1 MLHQWEHWCNFF
13 FELQRMPAM
22 SDVQYFTREGLE
34 KLKAELQFLKGEER
48 PRITQAIAE
57 ARDKGDLSEN
67 AEYDAAK
74 EAQGHLEARIAQME
88 SLLASA
94 RIIDSSQIDTSKV
107 SILCKVKVKNH
118 NTGKNAEYML
128 VSEKEANL
136 KENKISVKSAIG
148 AGLLGKSK
156 GDVVEIKVPAG
167 VVNLEILGI
176 SI

>member
-1 MLHQWEHWCNFF
+1 
-13 FELQRMPAM
+13 M
-22 SDVQYFTREGLE
+22 SEVQYFTREGLE
-34 KLKAELQFLKGEER
+34 KIKAELHSLKTEDR
-48 PRITQAIAE
+48 TRITQAIAE

-88 SLLASA
+88 SLVASA
-94 RIIDSSQIDTSKV
+94 RVIDSSQIDTSKV

-118 NTGKNAEYML
+118 NVGKEAEYML

-148 AGLLGKSK
+148 SALLGKTR
-156 GDVVEIKVPAG
+156 GEIIEVTVPAG
-167 VVNLEILGI
+167 MVKLEILDI
-176 SI
+176 NI

>member
-1 MLHQWEHWCNFF
+1 
-13 FELQRMPAM
+13 M
-22 SDVQYFTREGLE
+22 SEVQYFTREGLE
-34 KLKAELQFLKGEER
+34 KIKAELHSLKTEDR
-48 PRITQAIAE
+48 TRITQAIAE

-88 SLLASA
+88 SLVASA
-94 RIIDSSQIDTSKV
+94 RVIDSSKIDTSKV

-118 NTGKNAEYML
+118 NVGKEAEYML

-148 AGLLGKSK
+148 SALLGKTR
-156 GDVVEIKVPAG
+156 GEIIEVTVPAG
-167 VVNLEILGI
+167 MVKLEILDI
-176 SI
+176 NI

>member
-1 MLHQWEHWCNFF
+1 
-13 FELQRMPAM
+13 M

-34 KLKAELQFLKGEER
+34 ALKAELSNLKHVER
-48 PRITQAIAE
+48 PRIIQAIAE

-74 EAQGHLEARIAQME
+74 EAQGHLEDKIAQMDH
-88 SLLASA
+88 LIANA
-94 RIIDSSQIDTSKV
+94 RVIDSSQLNTNKV

-118 NTGKNAEYML
+118 NVGKEAVYQL
-128 VSEKEANL
+128 VSETEANL

-148 AGLLGKSK
+148 SGLLGKTK
-156 GDVVEIKVPAG
+156 GDIVEIQVPAG
-167 VVNLEILGI
+167 IVKLEVLDI

>member
-1 MLHQWEHWCNFF
+1 
-13 FELQRMPAM
+13 M
-22 SDVQYFTREGLE
+22 SEVQYFTREGLE
-34 KLKAELQFLKGEER
+34 KIKAELHFLKAEER
-48 PRITQAIAE
+48 TRITQAIAE

-88 SLLASA
+88 SLVASA
-94 RIIDSSQIDTSKV
+94 RVIDSSKIDTSKV

-118 NTGKNAEYML
+118 NVGKEAEYML

-148 AGLLGKSK
+148 SALLGRTR
-156 GDVVEIKVPAG
+156 GEIIEVTVPAG
-167 VVNLEILGI
+167 MVKLEILDI
-176 SI
+176 NI

>member
-1 MLHQWEHWCNFF
+1 
-13 FELQRMPAM
+13 M

-34 KLKAELQFLKGEER
+34 ALKAELSNLKHVER
-48 PRITQAIAE
+48 PKIIQAIAE

-74 EAQGHLEARIAQME
+74 EAQGHLEDKIAQME
-88 SLLASA
+88 HLIANG
-94 RIIDSSQIDTSKV
+94 RVIDSSQLNTDKV

-118 NTGKNAEYML
+118 NVGKEAVYQL
-128 VSEKEANL
+128 VSETEANL

-148 AGLLGKSK
+148 AGLLGKAK
-156 GDVVEIKVPAG
+156 GDVVEIQVPAG
-167 VVNLEILGI
+167 VVKLEILDI

>member
-1 MLHQWEHWCNFF
+1 
-13 FELQRMPAM
+13 M
-22 SDVQYFTREGLE
+22 SDIQYFTREGLD
-34 KLKAELQFLKGEER
+34 KIKAELHFLKSEER

-74 EAQGHLEARIAQME
+74 EAQGHLEDKINQME
-88 SLLASA
+88 SLIANA
-94 RIIDSSQIDTSKV
+94 RIIDSSQIDTSRV

-118 NTGKNAEYML
+118 NVGKEAEYML

-148 AGLLGKSK
+148 AGLLGREK
-156 GDVVEIKVPAG
+156 GELVEIPVPAG
-167 VVNLEILGI
+167 IVKLEILDI
-176 SI
+176 NI

>member
-1 MLHQWEHWCNFF
+1 
-13 FELQRMPAM
+13 M
-22 SDVQYFTREGLE
+22 SEVQYFTREGLE
-34 KLKAELQFLKGEER
+34 KIKAELHFLKTEER
-48 PRITQAIAE
+48 TRITQAIAE

-88 SLLASA
+88 SLVASA
-94 RIIDSSQIDTSKV
+94 RVIDSSKIDTSKV

-118 NTGKNAEYML
+118 NVGKEAEYML

-148 AGLLGKSK
+148 SALLGKTR
-156 GDVVEIKVPAG
+156 GEIIEVTVPAG
-167 VVNLEILGI
+167 VVKLEILDI
-176 SI
+176 NI

>member
-1 MLHQWEHWCNFF
+1 
-13 FELQRMPAM
+13 M
-22 SDVQYFTREGLE
+22 SEVQYFTREGLE
-34 KLKAELQFLKGEER
+34 KIKAELHVLKTEER
-48 PRITQAIAE
+48 TRITQAIAE

-88 SLLASA
+88 SLVASA
-94 RIIDSSQIDTSKV
+94 RVIDSSKIDTSKV

-118 NTGKNAEYML
+118 NVGKEAEYML

-148 AGLLGKSK
+148 SALLGKTR
-156 GDVVEIKVPAG
+156 GEIIEVTVPAG
-167 VVNLEILGI
+167 VVKLEILDI
-176 SI
+176 NI

>member
-1 MLHQWEHWCNFF
+1 
-13 FELQRMPAM
+13 M
-22 SDVQYFTREGLE
+22 SEVQYFTREGLE
-34 KLKAELQFLKGEER
+34 KIKAELHSLKTEDR
-48 PRITQAIAE
+48 TRITQAIAE

-88 SLLASA
+88 SLVASA
-94 RIIDSSQIDTSKV
+94 RVIDSSKIDTSKV

-118 NTGKNAEYML
+118 NVGKEAEYML

-148 AGLLGKSK
+148 SALLGKTR
-156 GDVVEIKVPAG
+156 GEIIEVTVPAG
-167 VVNLEILGI
+167 MVKLEILDI
-176 SI
+176 NV

>member
-1 MLHQWEHWCNFF
+1 
-13 FELQRMPAM
+13 M
-22 SDVQYFTREGLE
+22 SEVQYFTREGLE
-34 KLKAELQFLKGEER
+34 KIKAELHSLKTEER
-48 PRITQAIAE
+48 TRITQAIAE

-88 SLLASA
+88 SLVASA
-94 RIIDSSQIDTSKV
+94 RVIDSSKIDTSKV

-118 NTGKNAEYML
+118 NVGKEAEYML

-148 AGLLGKSK
+148 SALLGKTR
-156 GDVVEIKVPAG
+156 GEIIEVTVPAG
-167 VVNLEILGI
+167 MVKLEILDI
-176 SI
+176 NI

>member
-1 MLHQWEHWCNFF
+1 MT
-13 FELQRMPAM
+13 
-22 SDVQYFTREGLE
+22 DVQYFTREGLE
-34 KLKAELQFLKGEER
+34 KIKAELQFLKAEER

-74 EAQGHLEARIAQME
+74 EAQGHLEDRIAQME
-88 SLLASA
+88 TLVANA
-94 RIIDSSQIDTSKV
+94 RVIDSSQIDTSKV
-107 SILCKVKVKNH
+107 SILCKVKVMNH
-118 NTGKNAEYML
+118 NTGKTAEYML

-148 AGLLGKSK
+148 SGLLGKSK
-156 GDVVEIKVPAG
+156 GAVVEIKVPAG
-167 VVNLEILGI
+167 IVKLEVLNI